1 MLYEPC
7 LDSKPDERRV
17 SETNHRTTTGQ
28 RQPDMKTLTDRQ
40 RETLEHIRAHLRRFG
55 YPPSRKELSEK
66 LGLSH
71 PSSVEVHLQGL
82 QTKRWIELSPDTKRG
97 IRLLDEA
104 SVDLPLVDLVTP
116 RGEIA
121 AGEPIVAEERIVD
134 RIPEAV
140 AERFSPRPDYFLTVR
155 GDSMDRT
162 GLRDGDVGGG
172 AGNPGGEERRRGR
185 RALRRRGHPQTI
197 RAAR

>member
-1 MLYEPC
+1 MLYGPC
-7 LDSKPDERRV
+7 LDSTPDERRV
-17 SETNHRTTTGQ
+17 SETNHRTSTGQ
-28 RQPDMKTLTDRQ
+28 RQHDMKTLTDRQ

-71 PSSVEVHLQGL
+71 PSSVEVHLQAL
-82 QTKRWIELSPDTKRG
+82 QTKGWIELSPDTKRG

-121 AGEPIVAEERIVD
+121 AASGN
-134 RIPEAV
+134 
-140 AERFSPRPDYFLTVR
+140 R
-155 GDSMDRT
+155 GR
-162 GLRDGDVGGG
+162 
-172 AGNPGGEERRRGR
+172 RRRGARLAQDRTTEGRGR
-185 RALRRRGHPQTI
+185 RRRRGEPTGAG
-197 RAAR
+197 RARPRQARGQGG